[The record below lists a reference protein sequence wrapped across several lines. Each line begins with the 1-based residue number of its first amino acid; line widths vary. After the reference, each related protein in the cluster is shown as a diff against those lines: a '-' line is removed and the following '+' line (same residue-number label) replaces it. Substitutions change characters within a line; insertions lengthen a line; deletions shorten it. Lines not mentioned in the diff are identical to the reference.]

1 VGYLIL
7 PQLLA
12 YVSGGYTQTNFQGF
26 ELFSTD
32 DGDPVNWHIPA
43 HKWNGWFI
51 GSGYEYAPKWLPDL

>member
-12 YVSGGYTQTNFQGF
+12 YVSAGYTQANFQGF
-26 ELFSTD
+26 ELFFTD

-51 GSGYEYAPKWLPDL
+51 GSGYEYALL